1 MCASYAILLIYAI
14 DKAGVYML
22 SKFLNS
28 SKAYADQ
35 QEQLEA
41 EALLAARLA
50 YKHNLASTSD
60 ITLLVEAVL
69 AEAQQGG

>member
-41 EALLAARLA
+41 HELRVAKLA
-50 YKHNLASTSD
+50 YKHGLATPSQVA
-60 ITLLVEAVL
+60 LLLEAVK
-69 AEAQQGG
+69 ACCHE